1 MTEQETFPEE
11 VNGASDLGRP
21 WVLIAG
27 GFHERGAMDR
37 ANAAL
42 ADALIRRRS
51 PIHLVGHLFD
61 SRFHGRPGVTLH
73 HVARPLGSFALGDW
87 TLGAAGKRVARRV
100 LRRDPRT
107 RVVVNG
113 GNCRWPDVNWVHSVH
128 SAWPIVVDGAPL
140 AFRVKETIGKAW
152 ARRREWRSVRAARI
166 VVANSERTRH
176 DVIRCLG
183 VARDRVVTVYL
194 GSDATW
200 GEPTAAER
208 AAARQ
213 WLDIPAARPVVA
225 FVGALGHDMNK
236 GFDTLLRAWERLCR
250 NPGWDAQLV
259 AAGGGRAVPVLSRK
273 VRDAGLSDRVTF
285 LGHTDRVRDVLAA
298 TDLLVSPVRYE
309 AYGLN
314 VHEALCRGVPV
325 LVSRNAGIAERF
337 PSELADMLLPDPE
350 DDVHLARQIEAW
362 RLARDAWRLRIQ
374 PFVATLREATWATM
388 AERFLGVVEGATEP
402 HVIPP
407 LMRERESF
415 RAASE

>member
-1 MTEQETFPEE
+1 MIRPGPVPET
-11 VNGASDLGRP
+11 VNAASDLSWP

-42 ADALIRRRS
+42 ADGLIRRRS
-51 PIHLVGHLFD
+51 PVHLVGHAFD
-61 SRFHGRPGVTLH
+61 RRFYEQPGVTLH

-87 TLGAAGKRVARRV
+87 SLGAAGRRVARNV
-100 LRRDPRT
+100 LRHDPRT

-128 SAWPIVVDGAPL
+128 SAWPSVIDDAPL
-140 AFRVKETIGKAW
+140 TFRVKETIAKAW
-152 ARRREWRSVRAARI
+152 ARRREWRSVRAARL
-166 VVANSERTRH
+166 VVANSERTRD

-183 VARDRVVTVYL
+183 VARDHVVTVYL

-200 GEPTAAER
+200 GEPSPSER
-208 AAARQ
+208 EAARQ
-213 WLDIPAARPVVA
+213 WLNISASRPVVA

-250 NPGWDAQLV
+250 NTGWDAHLV
-259 AAGGGRAVPVLSRK
+259 AAGGGRAVRMLSKK
-273 VRDAGLSDRVTF
+273 VRDAGLSARVTF

-298 TDLLVSPVRYE
+298 ADLLVSPVRYE

-314 VHEALCRGVPV
+314 VHEALCRGLPV

-337 PSELADMLLPDPE
+337 PPELADMLLPEPE
-350 DDVHLARQIEAW
+350 DHVQLASRIEAW
-362 RLARDAWRLRIQ
+362 RLDRYAWRLRIQ
-374 PFVATLREATWATM
+374 PFVETLREETWATM
-388 AERFLGVVEGATEP
+388 AERFLEVVEGASEP
-402 HVIPP
+402 HVP
-407 LMRERESF
+407 LR
-415 RAASE
+415 